1 MPNRLIHEKSP
12 YLLQH
17 ANNPVEW
24 YPWGPEAFEA
34 ARAHNKPVF
43 LSVGYATC
51 HWCHVMEKESFED
64 PEAAAALNRAFVCI
78 KVDRE
83 ERPDIDAVYM
93 AACQMV
99 TGRGGWPLTIMMT
112 PDRKPFFAA
121 TYIPKTSRFGRP
133 GLIDLCEHITTLAES
148 EPAKIS
154 ESADAVVAHLGDVF
168 AFKADARAR
177 PGHGLLNRAVDEI
190 AQRYDRQYGG
200 FDGAPK
206 FPMAH
211 RLLFLLNRYARGND
225 PGLLKMITHTLTA
238 MRLGGLWDHVGFGF
252 HRYATDNQW
261 LLPHFE
267 KMLYDQAW
275 LAMAYTRAFELT
287 GEPLF
292 KSTARDI
299 LTYVLRDMT
308 APQGGFYAA
317 EDADSEGEE
326 GKFYLWSL
334 SEFEDLAGGQDQG
347 PPWSEI
353 FNLHVEGNFLEESTR
368 RKTGTN
374 ILHLAQTPDQWARQ
388 VDMSPALL
396 STRWEA
402 LRQKLFRRRIERIP
416 PLKDD
421 KILTDWNGMMIS
433 ALARAAR
440 VFGESAYALA
450 AGKAADFILERLRHP
465 DNGLLHR
472 FRDGQAA
479 IAATANDYAF
489 MIMGLIDLQHAGEKS
504 DRFQQALALQ
514 ETMDKA
520 FWDEDRGGY
529 YLTAEDSDE
538 LPVRPKEIY
547 DGAIPSANG
556 VALNNL
562 YYFGQL
568 TGEQRWIDRALAQL
582 RAFAGTVQHQPMAF
596 THTLNGW
603 HLGAGEE

>member
-17 ANNPVEW
+17 AHNPVEW

-64 PEAAAALNRAFVCI
+64 PEAAAALNRTFVCI

-133 GLIDLCEHITTLAES
+133 GLIDLCEQITALAGR
-148 EPAKIS
+148 EPSKIS
-154 ESADAVVAHLGDVF
+154 ESADAVVARLADAF
-168 AFKADARAR
+168 AFEADPQAR
-177 PGHGLLNRAVDEI
+177 PEHGLLDRAVDEI
-190 AQRYDRQYGG
+190 ASRYDAQHGG

-225 PGLLKMITHTLTA
+225 PGLLKMITHSLTA
-238 MRLGGLWDHVGFGF
+238 MRLGGLWDHVGYGF

-292 KSTARDI
+292 ESTARDI

-334 SEFEDLAGGQDQG
+334 SEFEDLAGGRNQG
-347 PPWSEI
+347 PPWSEM
-353 FNLHVEGNFLEESTR
+353 FNLHAEGNFLEESTR

-374 ILHLAQTPDQWARQ
+374 ILHLTRTPDQWARQ
-388 VDMSPALL
+388 VGLAPAQL

-402 LRQKLFRRRIERIP
+402 LRQKLFQRRFERIP

-421 KILTDWNGMMIS
+421 KILTDWNGMMMS
-433 ALARAAR
+433 ALAQAAR
-440 VFGESAYALA
+440 VLKDNTYARA
-450 AGKAADFILERLRHP
+450 AGKAADFVMERLRHP
-465 DNGLLHR
+465 GGGMLHR

-489 MIMGLIDLQHAGEKS
+489 MIMGLIDLHYAEQVA
-504 DRFQQALALQ
+504 DRLQQAIALQ
-514 ETMDKA
+514 EIMDTV
-520 FWDEDRGGY
+520 FWDQDRGGY
-529 YLTAEDSDE
+529 FLTARESDE

-562 YYFGQL
+562 YRLWRL
-568 TGEQRWIDRALAQL
+568 TGEQYWRDQALTLL
-582 RAFAGTVQHQPMAF
+582 RAFAGSVQQQPMAF
-596 THTLNGW
+596 THTLTGW
-603 HLGAGEE
+603 HLGVAEE